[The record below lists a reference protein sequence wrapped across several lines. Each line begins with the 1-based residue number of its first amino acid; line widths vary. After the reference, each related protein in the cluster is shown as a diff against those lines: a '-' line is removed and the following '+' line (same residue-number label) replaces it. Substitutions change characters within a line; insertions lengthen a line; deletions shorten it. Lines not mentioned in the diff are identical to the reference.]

1 MSAIVLQPGNVR
13 VRSATMLAPWTGLPV
28 FDLELDPDVLKVPTG
43 KVTLSIGGSN
53 VVGTVDP
60 RGSGQ
65 FGELIFTRILGGAG
79 GWDKPIGVRHY
90 HADNGVSS
98 RDVVQ
103 TTAVEVGESAAVP
116 SPVTYPRD
124 FVRGIGPA
132 RRVLDGFDW
141 WVGVDG
147 VTQVGSRP
155 ILKADPSLV
164 LLRYDPTMQAAAL
177 ACDALILPGT
187 TISDPRL
194 PGGAITVR
202 DIEQRFDAQGSQA
215 MALCGV
221 DGVSQ
226 LVNDLKAM
234 IAEFSGGKFSR
245 GYLYRI
251 VQQNSD
257 GRLQLQIGQPTDGL
271 PDTLP
276 IEPWTGL
283 SGASAKYALGST
295 VRVSFF
301 AGDPSRPIVDS
312 YQPGA
317 LPLTS
322 TVDAT
327 EEVVV
332 GPSAPLVV
340 LAGGKD
346 FLALATPYQEL
357 LAALAAFV
365 SGLNP
370 TTLAAQA
377 GTLATFLASPAM
389 ASPFTTKTKAT

>member
-1 MSAIVLQPGNVR
+1 M
-13 VRSATMLAPWTGLPV
+13 
-28 FDLELDPDVLKVPTG
+28 
-43 KVTLSIGGSN
+43 
-53 VVGTVDP
+53 
-60 RGSGQ
+60 
-65 FGELIFTRILGGAG
+65 
-79 GWDKPIGVRHY
+79 
-90 HADNGVSS
+90 
-98 RDVVQ
+98 
-103 TTAVEVGESAAVP
+103 
-116 SPVTYPRD
+116 
-124 FVRGIGPA
+124 
-132 RRVLDGFDW
+132 
-141 WVGVDG
+141 
-147 VTQVGSRP
+147 
-155 ILKADPSLV
+155 
-164 LLRYDPTMQAAAL
+164 
-177 ACDALILPGT
+177 
-187 TISDPRL
+187 
-194 PGGAITVR
+194 
-202 DIEQRFDAQGSQA
+202 
-215 MALCGV
+215 
-221 DGVSQ
+221 
-226 LVNDLKAM
+226 
-234 IAEFSGGKFSR
+234 
-245 GYLYRI
+245 
-251 VQQNSD
+251 
-257 GRLQLQIGQPTDGL
+257 QLQIGQPTDGL